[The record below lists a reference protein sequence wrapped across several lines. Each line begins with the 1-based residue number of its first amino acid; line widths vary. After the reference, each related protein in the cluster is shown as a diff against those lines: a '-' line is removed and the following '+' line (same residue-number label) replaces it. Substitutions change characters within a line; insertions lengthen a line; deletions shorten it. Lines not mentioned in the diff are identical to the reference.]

1 MKKILILFLLIST
14 TAFSQYLRVPETIQ
28 EYDQWCWAGS
38 SSCIL
43 KYYGKNISQCTIAEY
58 TRVNATWHNFGSVNC
73 CVSATQGCNYWNYN
87 WGYAGSLLDI
97 LQNWGV
103 NNTGLGAA
111 LTTTQIQTEVTGQ
124 RPFVIRWGWY
134 SGGGHF
140 LVGHGYNSSG
150 SQVYYMDPW
159 FGEGLHVASYSWVV
173 NDGSSHEWTHTNVI
187 TTNPVLPTVPILA
200 SPDAGAINVTQPVTF
215 KWRKCDRVI
224 NFRILV
230 ATDTNFTNIVQS
242 DSLLT
247 DTLKII
253 SGLNVN
259 TKFFWKVKAKNSS
272 GSSDYS
278 TIRSFRT
285 SLTGIINVSSEIPS
299 EFKLSYVYP
308 NPFNS
313 SAIIRYSVKE
323 NALVKITI
331 FDILGKEHKTL
342 LNDVENPGVYEIMLN
357 IPELTSGTYFCRMQA
372 FDRKNNQ
379 SIYVNTQRLIYLK

>member
-43 KYYGKNISQCTIAEY
+43 KYFGKNISQCTIAEY

-103 NNTGLGAA
+103 NNTGLGSA

-124 RPFVIRWGWY
+124 RPFVIRWRWY

-215 KWRKCDRVI
+215 KWRKCDRAI

-253 SGLNVN
+253 SGFSEN

-278 TIRSFRT
+278 IIRSFRT
-285 SLTGIINVSSEIPS
+285 SLTGIICVLSEIPNKY
-299 EFKLSYVYP
+299 KLEQNYP
-308 NPFNS
+308 NPFNP
-313 SAIIRYSVKE
+313 ITNIRFDLPKSGSVKLVVFD
-323 NALVKITI
+323 ALGREVA
-331 FDILGKEHKTL
+331 TL
-342 LNDVENPGVYEIMLN
+342 LNEKLSPGTYEVEWDGSNFSSGVYYYILQSE
-357 IPELTSGTYFCRMQA
+357 PFKETKRMILM
-372 FDRKNNQ
+372 K
-379 SIYVNTQRLIYLK
+379 

>member
-43 KYYGKNISQCTIAEY
+43 KYFGKNISQCTIAEY

-103 NNTGLGAA
+103 NNTGLGSA

-124 RPFVIRWGWY
+124 RPFVIRWRWY

-215 KWRKCDRVI
+215 KWRKCDRAI

-253 SGLNVN
+253 SGFSEN

-278 TIRSFRT
+278 IIRSFRT
-285 SLTGIINVSSEIPS
+285 SLTGIICVLSEIPNKY
-299 EFKLSYVYP
+299 KLEQNYP
-308 NPFNS
+308 NPFNP
-313 SAIIRYSVKE
+313 ITNIRFDLPKSGSVKLVVFD
-323 NALVKITI
+323 ALGREVA
-331 FDILGKEHKTL
+331 TL
-342 LNDVENPGVYEIMLN
+342 LNEKLSPGTYEVEWDGSNFSSGVYYYILQSESFK
-357 IPELTSGTYFCRMQA
+357 ETKRMILM
-372 FDRKNNQ
+372 K
-379 SIYVNTQRLIYLK
+379 